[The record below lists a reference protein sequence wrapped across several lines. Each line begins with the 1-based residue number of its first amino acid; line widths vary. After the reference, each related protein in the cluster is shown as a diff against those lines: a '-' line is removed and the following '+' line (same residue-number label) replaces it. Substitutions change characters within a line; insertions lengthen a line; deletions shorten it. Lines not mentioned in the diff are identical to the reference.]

1 MPVYYIYVAI
11 ETDQYG
17 NSIYPDIIKIGYT
30 DNLQRRFQQFRR
42 EQWCINPRIIRVFRV
57 NCIHPQPDKI
67 IHRLLD
73 NFMNGVV
80 VRIDPN
86 KEFYRVVDFNRLDE
100 LFNLLAYEEG
110 NEYFIDGESIR
121 GLINQNNQQEYD
133 VVTQVLN
140 QTINNVVNNQEDDQV
155 SRLRTIINNAFPGS
169 GRDQNNIAGYIRQS
183 NIERVLEV
191 INSPGFIDLFDNI
204 ENNILTISH
213 ILKESLNN
221 LNSSNR
227 DQQFVKA
234 TIRLLIDYIQKDS

>member
-11 ETDQYG
+11 ETDQNG
-17 NSIYPDIIKIGYT
+17 NPIYPGVIKIGYT

-57 NCIHPQPDKI
+57 NCVHPQPDRI

-86 KEFYRVVDFNRLDE
+86 KEFYRVIDFNRLDE

-110 NEYFIDGESIR
+110 NEYFIDEESINN
-121 GLINQNNQQEYD
+121 LINPNNQQEDD

-169 GRDQNNIAGYIRQS
+169 GRDLNNRTGYIRQS

-191 INSPGFIDLFDNI
+191 INFPDFIDLF
-204 ENNILTISH
+204 NNIDNNAPTITH
-213 ILKESLNN
+213 ILNNSLNN

-234 TIRLLIDYIQKDS
+234 TIRLLIDYINRLS